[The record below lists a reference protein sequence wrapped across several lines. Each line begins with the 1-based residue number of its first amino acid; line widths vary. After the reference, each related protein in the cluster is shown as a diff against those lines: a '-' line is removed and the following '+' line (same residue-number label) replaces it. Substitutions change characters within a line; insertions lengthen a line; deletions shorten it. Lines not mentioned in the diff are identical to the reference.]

1 MKLLEEFKSFALK
14 GNVTDMA
21 IGVIIG
27 GAFGKIV
34 SSLVNDVVMPVIGI
48 IVGGVNFTNLKWTIK
63 KAVLD
68 EAGETISPA
77 ITVNWGNF
85 IQVVTDFIIIAVV
98 IFAAVKLMNRLRRN
112 KEKESAAAAPAVPKK
127 SDETVLLEE
136 IRDLLKE
143 RK

>member
-34 SSLVNDVVMPVIGI
+34 SSLVNDVVMPVIGVI
-48 IVGGVNFTNLKWTIK
+48 IGGVNFTNLKWTIK
-63 KAVLD
+63 NAVLD
-68 EAGETISPA
+68 DAGEIIRPA

-85 IQVVTDFIIIAVV
+85 IQVVTDFLIIAIV

-112 KEKESAAAAPAVPKK
+112 KEKESVKEAPKK
-127 SDETVLLEE
+127 SSETILLEE

-143 RK
+143 RKS